1 MRIAIIGSGGR
12 EHAICEKINAS
23 KKVEKIFCIP
33 GNGGTQTI
41 AKNIEINLSN
51 FEEIKSFLVNEK
63 IDLTIIGPEE
73 PLVNGIVDFLNK
85 NGLKVFGPDKFC
97 SQLEGSKIFTK
108 KICEIEKIPT
118 AKFKIFKESIL
129 CLKYLENKDYP
140 LVVKADGLAAG
151 KGVYI
156 CKNFEDAKKGV
167 KEIFDG
173 KFGKADEILI
183 EDYLSGE
190 EMSFF
195 ILYDNKSFKVFNT
208 AQDHKR
214 VFEGDKGNNTG
225 GMGAYSPSR
234 LNSPELEKK
243 IINKIILPTLNYLKK
258 KNGIYIGFL
267 YAGLMIINNE
277 PYLIEYN
284 VRMGDPECQTI
295 LPLLKNDIVEVIQ
308 NCINGTLNKI
318 ELYWKNKKSIC
329 IVVASKGYPEKFQK
343 NILINNLENFKN
355 NNTQYI
361 FHAGTRL
368 NEQKFYSNGG
378 RVLNFVSIDEN
389 FKLAR
394 DKALNLIKNLNWKN
408 GHHRNDIG
416 YKVIDNQ

>member
-1 MRIAIIGSGGR
+1 
-12 EHAICEKINAS
+12 
-23 KKVEKIFCIP
+23 
-33 GNGGTQTI
+33 
-41 AKNIEINLSN
+41 
-51 FEEIKSFLVNEK
+51 
-63 IDLTIIGPEE
+63 
-73 PLVNGIVDFLNK
+73 
-85 NGLKVFGPDKFC
+85 
-97 SQLEGSKIFTK
+97 
-108 KICEIEKIPT
+108 
-118 AKFKIFKESIL
+118 
-129 CLKYLENKDYP
+129 
-140 LVVKADGLAAG
+140 
-151 KGVYI
+151 
-156 CKNFEDAKKGV
+156 
-167 KEIFDG
+167 
-173 KFGKADEILI
+173 
-183 EDYLSGE
+183 
-190 EMSFF
+190 
-195 ILYDNKSFKVFNT
+195 
-208 AQDHKR
+208 
-214 VFEGDKGNNTG
+214 
-225 GMGAYSPSR
+225 MGAYSPSR